1 MKNKLKLLIKD
12 GLRKKI
18 NTKWFKIVNIILL
31 LAIPILL
38 NIDSVIELFG
48 GDFKDPITV
57 YVIDNTNVFFNSI
70 KNTYETTGI
79 GIGKKDVE
87 IQVADKSFDKLKKEM
102 IKEESN
108 DIILK
113 IDKVDT
119 EYTVEMTSFD
129 YVDAVTLQLLTNAI
143 NTTKTNI
150 ALEYSDIDKEEL
162 ANIQAPIDITRVYLN
177 DELDENYEFIKYL
190 STMLIPVFIV
200 PFFFLIIMVIQ
211 MIGAEINEEKSSKS
225 MEIIITS
232 VSPRIHFIS
241 KMITANLYAIV
252 QALLFVVYF
261 IIGLFI
267 RTQVSGVGI
276 TESFGDNMSGMIKTF
291 IESGMLSD
299 LISAIPWVII
309 MLILSFIA
317 YSLLAGILA
326 SMTTNQEDFS
336 QLQTPLM
343 ILIMVGYYVALM
355 ASTYEKSTF
364 IIILSVIPFL
374 SSIIAPV
381 LLVIGQIGTL
391 EILISI
397 LMLILTIFLLLKY
410 GLRIYKVGILNYS
423 SEGLWKKMWKSL
435 KSKE

>member
-1 MKNKLKLLIKD
+1 MKNKLKLLVKD
-12 GLRKKI
+12 GLRKKL

-38 NIDSVIELFG
+38 NIDSVIEVFG

-57 YVIDNTNVFFNSI
+57 YIIDDTNILYKDI
-70 KNTYETTGI
+70 KESYETTGI
-79 GIGKKDVE
+79 GIGEKEVE
-87 IQVADKSFDKLKKEM
+87 IKEADKSIDKLKKEM
-102 IKEESN
+102 LKEETN

-113 IDKVDT
+113 LQKTDGIIT
-119 EYTVEMTSFD
+119 AEMTSFE
-129 YVDAVTLQLLTNAI
+129 YVDAITLQLLTNAI
-143 NTTKTNI
+143 NNAKTKI
-150 ALEYSDIDKEEL
+150 ALSESYIDKEEL
-162 ANIQAPIDITRVYLN
+162 AKIQAPVDITRIYLN

-232 VSPRIHFIS
+232 VSPKIHFIS
-241 KMITANLYAIV
+241 KMITSNLYAVV

-267 RTQVSGVGI
+267 RTKISGLNL
-276 TESFGDNMSGMIKTF
+276 TESFGDNISGMIKTF
-291 IESGMLSD
+291 MESGMLND
-299 LISAIPWVII
+299 ILRAVPWVII
-309 MLILSFIA
+309 MLVLSFIA

-343 ILIMVGYYVALM
+343 ILIMVGYYIALM

-381 LLVIGQIGTL
+381 LLIIGQIGVV

-423 SEGLWKKMWKSL
+423 SEGLWKKMWKSM
-435 KSKE
+435 KSKD

>member
-1 MKNKLKLLIKD
+1 MKNKLKLLVKD
-12 GLRKKI
+12 GLRKKL

-38 NIDSVIELFG
+38 NIDSVIEVFG

-57 YVIDNTNVFFNSI
+57 YIIDDTNILYKDI
-70 KNTYETTGI
+70 KESYETTGI
-79 GIGKKDVE
+79 GIGEKEVE
-87 IQVADKSFDKLKKEM
+87 IKEADKSIDKLKKEM
-102 IKEESN
+102 LKEETN

-113 IDKVDT
+113 FQKTDGIIT
-119 EYTVEMTSFD
+119 AEMTSFE
-129 YVDAVTLQLLTNAI
+129 YVDAITLQLLTNAI
-143 NTTKTNI
+143 NNAKTKI
-150 ALEYSDIDKEEL
+150 ALSESDIDKEEL
-162 ANIQAPIDITRVYLN
+162 AKIQAPVDITRIYLN

-232 VSPRIHFIS
+232 VSPKIHFIS
-241 KMITANLYAIV
+241 KMITSNLYAVV

-267 RTQVSGVGI
+267 RTKISGLNL
-276 TESFGDNMSGMIKTF
+276 TESFGDNISGMIKTF
-291 IESGMLSD
+291 MESGMLND
-299 LISAIPWVII
+299 ILRAVPWVII
-309 MLILSFIA
+309 MLVLSFIA

-343 ILIMVGYYVALM
+343 ILIMVGYYIALM

-381 LLVIGQIGTL
+381 LLIIGQIGVV

-423 SEGLWKKMWKSL
+423 SEGLWKKMWKSM
-435 KSKE
+435 KSKD

>member
-57 YVIDNTNVFFNSI
+57 YVIDNTNVFFDDI
-70 KNTYETTGI
+70 KNTYENTGI
-79 GIGKKDVE
+79 GIGEKDVE
-87 IQVADKSFDKLKKEM
+87 IKVADKSFDKLKKEM

-143 NTTKTNI
+143 NTTKTKI
-150 ALEYSDIDKEEL
+150 ALESSDIDKEEL
-162 ANIQAPIDITRVYLN
+162 ASIQAPLDITRVYLN
-177 DELDENYEFIKYL
+177 DELDENYEFIKYI

-267 RTQVSGVGI
+267 RTQVSGANL
-276 TESFGDNMSGMIKTF
+276 TESFGENIGGMIKTF
-291 IESGMLSD
+291 IDSGMLSD
-299 LISAIPWVII
+299 LISAIPWVVI

-397 LMLILTIFLLLKY
+397 LMLIITIFLLLKY

>member
-1 MKNKLKLLIKD
+1 MKNKLKLLVKD
-12 GLRKKI
+12 GLRKKL

-38 NIDSVIELFG
+38 NIDSVIEVFG

-57 YVIDNTNVFFNSI
+57 YIIDDTNILYKDI
-70 KNTYETTGI
+70 KESYETTGI
-79 GIGKKDVE
+79 GIGEKEVE
-87 IQVADKSFDKLKKEM
+87 IKEADKSIDKLKKEM
-102 IKEESN
+102 LKEETN

-113 IDKVDT
+113 LQKTDGIIT
-119 EYTVEMTSFD
+119 AEMTSFE
-129 YVDAVTLQLLTNAI
+129 YVDAITLQLLTNAI
-143 NTTKTNI
+143 NNAKTKI
-150 ALEYSDIDKEEL
+150 ALSESDIDKEEL
-162 ANIQAPIDITRVYLN
+162 AKIQAPVDITRIYLN

-232 VSPRIHFIS
+232 VSPKIHFIS
-241 KMITANLYAIV
+241 KMITSNLYAIV

-267 RTQVSGVGI
+267 RTKISGLKL
-276 TESFGDNMSGMIKTF
+276 TESFGDNISGMIKTF
-291 IESGMLSD
+291 MESGMLND
-299 LISAIPWVII
+299 ILRAVPWVII
-309 MLILSFIA
+309 MLVLSFIA

-343 ILIMVGYYVALM
+343 ILIMVGYYIALM

-381 LLVIGQIGTL
+381 LLIIGQIGVV

-423 SEGLWKKMWKSL
+423 SEGLWKKMWKSM
-435 KSKE
+435 KSKD

>member
-1 MKNKLKLLIKD
+1 MKNKLKLLIRD

-57 YVIDNTNVFFNSI
+57 YVIDNTHVFLENI
-70 KNTYETTGI
+70 KETYEKSGI
-79 GIGKKDVE
+79 GIGEKEVE
-87 IQVADKSFDKLKKEM
+87 IIKADKNYDKLKKEM
-102 IKEESN
+102 LKEKSN
-108 DIILK
+108 DIILI
-113 IDKVDT
+113 IDKI
-119 EYTVEMTSFD
+119 ENSYTAEMTSFD
-129 YVDAVTLQLLTNAI
+129 YIDAITLQLLTNAI
-143 NTTKTNI
+143 NTTKTSI
-150 ALEYSDIDKEEL
+150 ALSESNIDKEEL
-162 ANIQAPIDITRVYLN
+162 SKIEAPIDINRIYLN
-177 DELDENYEFIKYL
+177 EELDENYEFIKYI

-232 VSPRIHFIS
+232 VSPKIHFIS
-241 KMITANLYAIV
+241 KMITANLYAII
-252 QALLFVVYF
+252 QALLFVIYF

-267 RTQVSGVGI
+267 RTKISGVGL
-276 TESFGDNMSGMIKTF
+276 TESFGSNISGMLETF
-291 IESGMLSD
+291 IESGMLND
-299 LISAIPWVII
+299 ILIAIPWVII
-309 MLILSFIA
+309 MLVLSFIA

-343 ILIMVGYYVALM
+343 ILIMVGYYIALM

-381 LLVIGQIGTL
+381 LLVIGQIGVA

-397 LMLILTIFLLLKY
+397 IMLVLTILLLLKY
-410 GLRIYKVGILNYS
+410 GLRVYKVGILNYS
-423 SEGLWKKMWKSL
+423 SEGLWKKMWKSI
-435 KSKE
+435 KTKE

>member
-1 MKNKLKLLIKD
+1 MKNKLKLLIRD

-57 YVIDNTNVFFNSI
+57 YVIDNTHVFLENI
-70 KNTYETTGI
+70 KETYEKSGI
-79 GIGKKDVE
+79 GIGEKEVE
-87 IQVADKSFDKLKKEM
+87 IIKADKNYDKLKKEM
-102 IKEESN
+102 LKEKSN
-108 DIILK
+108 DIILI
-113 IDKVDT
+113 IDKI
-119 EYTVEMTSFD
+119 ENSYTAEMTSFD
-129 YVDAVTLQLLTNAI
+129 YIDAITLQLLTNAI
-143 NTTKTNI
+143 NTTKTSI
-150 ALEYSDIDKEEL
+150 ALSESNIDKEEL
-162 ANIQAPIDITRVYLN
+162 SKIEAPIDINRIYLN
-177 DELDENYEFIKYL
+177 EELDENYEFIKYI

-232 VSPRIHFIS
+232 VSPKIHFIS
-241 KMITANLYAIV
+241 KMITANLYAII
-252 QALLFVVYF
+252 QALLFVIYF

-267 RTQVSGVGI
+267 RTKISGVGL
-276 TESFGDNMSGMIKTF
+276 TESFGSNISGMLETF
-291 IESGMLSD
+291 IESGMLND
-299 LISAIPWVII
+299 ILIAILWVII
-309 MLILSFIA
+309 MLVLSFIA

-343 ILIMVGYYVALM
+343 ILIMVGYYIALM

-381 LLVIGQIGTL
+381 LLVIGQIGVA

-397 LMLILTIFLLLKY
+397 IMLVLTILLLLKY
-410 GLRIYKVGILNYS
+410 GLRVYKVGILNYS
-423 SEGLWKKMWKSL
+423 SEGLWKKMWKSI
-435 KSKE
+435 KTKE

>member
-1 MKNKLKLLIKD
+1 MKNKLKLLVKD
-12 GLRKKI
+12 GLRKKL

-38 NIDSVIELFG
+38 NIDSVIEVFG

-57 YVIDNTNVFFNSI
+57 YIIDDTNILYKDI
-70 KNTYETTGI
+70 KESYETTGI
-79 GIGKKDVE
+79 GIGEKEVE
-87 IQVADKSFDKLKKEM
+87 IKEADKSIDKLKKEM
-102 IKEESN
+102 LKEETN

-113 IDKVDT
+113 LQKTDGIIT
-119 EYTVEMTSFD
+119 AEMTSFE
-129 YVDAVTLQLLTNAI
+129 YVDAITLQLLTNAI
-143 NTTKTNI
+143 NNAKTKI
-150 ALEYSDIDKEEL
+150 ALSESDIDKEEL
-162 ANIQAPIDITRVYLN
+162 AKIQAPVDITRIYLN

-232 VSPRIHFIS
+232 VSPKIHFIS
-241 KMITANLYAIV
+241 KMITSNLYAVV

-267 RTQVSGVGI
+267 RTKISGLNL
-276 TESFGDNMSGMIKTF
+276 TESFGDNVSGMIKTF
-291 IESGMLSD
+291 MESGMLND
-299 LISAIPWVII
+299 ILRAVPWVII
-309 MLILSFIA
+309 MLVLSFIA

-343 ILIMVGYYVALM
+343 ILIMVGYYIALM

-381 LLVIGQIGTL
+381 LLIIGQIGVV

-423 SEGLWKKMWKSL
+423 SEGLWKKMWKSM
-435 KSKE
+435 KSKD

>member
-1 MKNKLKLLIKD
+1 MKNKLKLLVKD
-12 GLRKKI
+12 GLRKKL

-38 NIDSVIELFG
+38 NIDSVIEVFG

-57 YVIDNTNVFFNSI
+57 YIIDDTNILYKDI
-70 KNTYETTGI
+70 KESYETTGI
-79 GIGKKDVE
+79 GIGEKEVE
-87 IQVADKSFDKLKKEM
+87 IKEADKSIDKLKKEM
-102 IKEESN
+102 LKEETN

-113 IDKVDT
+113 LQKTDGIIT
-119 EYTVEMTSFD
+119 AEMTSFE
-129 YVDAVTLQLLTNAI
+129 YVDAITLQLLTNAI
-143 NTTKTNI
+143 NNAKTKI
-150 ALEYSDIDKEEL
+150 ALSESDIDKEEL
-162 ANIQAPIDITRVYLN
+162 AKIQAPVDITRIYLN

-232 VSPRIHFIS
+232 VSPKIHFIS
-241 KMITANLYAIV
+241 KMITSNLYAIV

-267 RTQVSGVGI
+267 RTKISGLNL
-276 TESFGDNMSGMIKTF
+276 TESFGDNISGMIKTF
-291 IESGMLSD
+291 MESGMLND
-299 LISAIPWVII
+299 ILRAVPWVII
-309 MLILSFIA
+309 MLVLSFIA

-343 ILIMVGYYVALM
+343 ILIMVGYYIALM

-381 LLVIGQIGTL
+381 LLIIGQIGIV

-423 SEGLWKKMWKSL
+423 SEGLWKKMWKSM
-435 KSKE
+435 KSKD

>member
-57 YVIDNTNVFFNSI
+57 YVIDNTNVFFDSI

-79 GIGKKDVE
+79 GIGEKDVE